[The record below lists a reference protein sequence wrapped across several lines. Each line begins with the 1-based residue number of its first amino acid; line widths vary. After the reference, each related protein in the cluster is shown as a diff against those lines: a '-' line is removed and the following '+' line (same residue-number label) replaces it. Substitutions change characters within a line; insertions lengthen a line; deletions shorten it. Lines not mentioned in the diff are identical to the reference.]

1 MFTNLNIET
10 PQPVNFLSQEVTTL
24 IIKNLPD
31 LGRKDVDSFFQHF
44 GALQVRPMETNKMK
58 NTAFVDFPDRN
69 TAALAFG
76 RLQQLDFH
84 GNKLRVEYALP
95 NKSKLENTSHTP
107 DIPNPHPYGHSGE
120 TTNPT
125 EQPSGSSYSAVN
137 PNPLGHGHAP
147 AERSGLTEME
157 AEPIAPELGINYP
170 SQPNLYYRY
179 PPPTVDTL
187 KNIMNAIVAVPKLYT
202 QVLHLMNKMN
212 LPPPFGPVTATPPML
227 VEAEIIP
234 EEKKAK
240 PKDELVCTDESE
252 IESSDEG

>member
-1 MFTNLNIET
+1 MFNNLNIET

-24 IIKNLPD
+24 IVKNLPQ
-31 LGRKDVDSFFQHF
+31 LEEKDVTTFFQHF
-44 GALQVRPMETNKMK
+44 GALQVRPMETKQMK

-69 TAALAFG
+69 TASIAFG
-76 RLQQLDFH
+76 RLQHIDFQ

-95 NKSKLENTSHTP
+95 NKTRFNNSNNL
-107 DIPNPHPYGHSGE
+107 
-120 TTNPT
+120 
-125 EQPSGSSYSAVN
+125 YSA
-137 PNPLGHGHAP
+137 PNQQSPGQSADNMNTLDTNSSTYVPSNSNSLGFMP
-147 AERSGLTEME
+147 VDQNKSLPTD

-227 VEAEIIP
+227 AENEIIP
-234 EEKKAK
+234 DDTKKTK